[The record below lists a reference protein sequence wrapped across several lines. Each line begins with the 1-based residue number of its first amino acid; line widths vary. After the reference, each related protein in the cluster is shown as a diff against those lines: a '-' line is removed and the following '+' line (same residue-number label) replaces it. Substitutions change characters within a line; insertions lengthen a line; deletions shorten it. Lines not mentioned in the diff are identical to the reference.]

1 MASEDSHE
9 GWGGYHHL
17 QEIKMETNLPE
28 YLVILCFGL
37 AGFIIGWAMPR
48 GRRFKAFQLR
58 FLKGLHNFFAD
69 EEEYI
74 QHKAERI
81 KRSIKRKVRSK

>member
-1 MASEDSHE
+1 
-9 GWGGYHHL
+9 
-17 QEIKMETNLPE
+17 METNLPE

-37 AGFIIGWAMPR
+37 AGFVIGWAMPR
-48 GRRFKAFQLR
+48 GRRFKALQLR

-81 KRSIKRKVRSK
+81 KLSIKRKVRSK

>member
-1 MASEDSHE
+1 
-9 GWGGYHHL
+9 
-17 QEIKMETNLPE
+17 METNLPE

-48 GRRFKAFQLR
+48 GRRFKALQLR

-74 QHKAERI
+74 AHKDDKKQI
-81 KRSIKRKVRSK
+81 

>member
-9 GWGGYHHL
+9 GWGGYHL

-37 AGFIIGWAMPR
+37 AGFVIGWAMPR
-48 GRRFKAFQLR
+48 GRRFKALQLR

>member
-1 MASEDSHE
+1 
-9 GWGGYHHL
+9 
-17 QEIKMETNLPE
+17 METNLPE

-48 GRRFKAFQLR
+48 GRRFKALQLR

-74 QHKAERI
+74 AHKAQRI
-81 KRSIKRKVRSK
+81 RKTIRSKSRTQGKP

>member
-1 MASEDSHE
+1 
-9 GWGGYHHL
+9 
-17 QEIKMETNLPE
+17 METNLPQ

-48 GRRFKAFQLR
+48 GRRFKALQLR

-81 KRSIKRKVRSK
+81 KRSIKRKVKGK